1 MNESQVVMTFPQSPK
16 VQAQLAEGI
25 QDAVKKRQSLIVAS
39 WCPETGFIVACHIA
53 EGRPCYWESAGPIT
67 EQQADQFAESLKD
80 SNARCRVLM

>member
-1 MNESQVVMTFPQSPK
+1 MREPEICMTFPQSPG

-25 QDAVKKRQSLIVAS
+25 KEAIEKEQSIIVAA
-39 WCPETGFIVACHIA
+39 WCPETGFIVACHVA

-67 EQQADQFAESLKD
+67 ERQADQFAESLKD